1 MIGFVFPI
9 ILILSVF
16 VGTSYYISNR
26 VYHGIAS
33 FFPNVRFWP
42 ILTVFLIFAVIMTLG
57 FGRSIIP
64 LPDGV
69 KYVFGVISAY
79 YMGIFVYLLLFTLAA
94 DLIMLVPRIMKFS
107 FIDYKYFKGFVTV
120 GVLIFT
126 CITCVY
132 GFVNARQID
141 HVSYEIRLQ
150 NKVDV
155 SDLNLVMISD
165 LHLGSVGS
173 EERLDEIVN
182 EINSLKPDVV
192 CIAGDFFDTDYASI
206 QNPENAVKTLKG
218 INSTFGVY
226 ACFGNHDA
234 GKTVP
239 QMVSFMEEA
248 NICLLR
254 DESVIIDERLV
265 LVGRLDSSPIGGYG
279 EEKRKEISQFL
290 KEENSDLPVVVLDHN
305 PSMIHTYTD
314 EADLILCGHTH
325 KGQLFPAGLIT
336 GAMYTVDYGYYQKD
350 AQSPHVIV
358 TSGIGYWG
366 MPMRVGTNSEMVSI
380 KITGSK

>member
-69 KYVFGVISAY
+69 KYVFEVISAY

-94 DLIMLVPRIMKFS
+94 DLIMLVPRIMKLS

-150 NKVDV
+150 NKADV

-305 PSMIHTYTD
+305 PSKIHTYTD